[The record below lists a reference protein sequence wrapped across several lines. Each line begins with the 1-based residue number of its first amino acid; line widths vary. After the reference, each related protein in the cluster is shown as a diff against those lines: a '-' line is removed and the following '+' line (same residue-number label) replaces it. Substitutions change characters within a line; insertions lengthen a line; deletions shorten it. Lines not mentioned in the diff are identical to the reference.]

1 MVYFKVTFQGWEVLL
16 HVFCLLVFSN
26 CFMQF
31 QGRKEGC
38 TFLPSFQKKG
48 AQWGEKSVTF
58 YLFSFLET
66 MTIFSLPESLL
77 RAPWQRTRREWKS
90 TKMQG
95 PGEPPGNEKLMNGHA
110 VSGCGLELGRAK
122 AKVRGRRQK
131 EGGGKATPI

>member
-1 MVYFKVTFQGWEVLL
+1 MVYFKVIFQGWEVLL
-16 HVFCLLVFSN
+16 HVFCLFVFSN

-31 QGRKEGC
+31 QGREGRVHLLTLIPKERSTLG
-38 TFLPSFQKKG
+38 K
-48 AQWGEKSVTF
+48 KSVTF

-77 RAPWQRTRREWKS
+77 LAPWQRTRREWKS
-90 TKMQG
+90 TNMQG
-95 PGEPPGNEKLMNGHA
+95 PGEPPGNEKFMNGHA
-110 VSGCGLELGRAK
+110 FSGCGLELGRGK